1 MTMRVFLPLNFPPL
15 SRILFPLS
23 YPPLTEEFAMMTM
36 RVFLPLKVPPLSRIF
51 LSLSFLPLS
60 RRSSQFRNIFFRSKF
75 GHPLTRPTL
84 SLHKNI
90 VTSINARNNRRFPPI
105 LQPLSFYSLSQKIRL
120 ISMFAASHK
129 TCCRLRVTLYCK
141 LHTAMFLHNHIPHP
155 STTQQPT

>member
-1 MTMRVFLPLNFPPL
+1 MMTMRVFIPLNFPPL
-15 SRILFPLS
+15 SWILFPLS
-23 YPPLTEEFAMMTM
+23 YPPLMEEFKM
-36 RVFLPLKVPPLSRIF
+36 RVFLPLKFPPLSRIF
-51 LSLSFLPLS
+51 LSLSFPPLS
-60 RRSSQFRNIFFRSKF
+60 RRSSQFRNIFFHSKF
-75 GHPLTRPTL
+75 GHPLTL

-90 VTSINARNNRRFPPI
+90 VTSINARNNRMFPPI
-105 LQPLSFYSLSQKIRL
+105 LQPLSFYSLSQKICL